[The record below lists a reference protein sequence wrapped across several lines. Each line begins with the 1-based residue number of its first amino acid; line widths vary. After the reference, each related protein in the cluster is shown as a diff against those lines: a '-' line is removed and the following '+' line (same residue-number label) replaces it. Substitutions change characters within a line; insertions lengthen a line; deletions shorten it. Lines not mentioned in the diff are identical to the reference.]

1 MNNKPIVGVWLD
13 HRRAQLFWADEEAD
27 IEMQEIKSE
36 FQEEGE
42 PTDNVEPATAP
53 GHVGGGVE
61 HARLENRRSEQLK
74 HYYKRLDKVLR
85 KAERIYLFG
94 PGQAKKELAKF
105 LEQDKGLR
113 ARIEG
118 VENADK
124 KLTQN
129 QKAAQ
134 VRDFFDIP
142 RSVI

>member
-1 MNNKPIVGVWLD
+1 MKDKPFVGVWLD
-13 HRRAQLFWADEEAD
+13 HCQAQLFWSDDDANIEE
-27 IEMQEIKSE
+27 QEINSE
-36 FQEEGE
+36 FQKEGE
-42 PTDNVEPATAP
+42 PTDNVEPAAEP

-61 HARLENRRSEQLK
+61 HAHLENRRAEQLK

-85 KAERIYLFG
+85 SADRIYLFG

-105 LEQDKGLR
+105 LREDKGLR

-129 QKAAQ
+129 QKAAR
-134 VRDFFDIP
+134 VREFFDLP
-142 RSVI
+142 HTAL